1 MEKKQECGCQR
12 HVWSLEG
19 RKHPGSPRGGEKKSA
34 WKCRR
39 WWQGCSVIPVEQ
51 TLSRGQAAFPA
62 PVCYFSLGP
71 EGREMPGPLLIQ
83 ETEEGKCEWLLSGGD
98 LPGGNATGGVSAIP
112 GTASDTQPGPSL
124 VRSPPLAAVLGLLQ
138 PGSRCQMSGGESMQD
153 WQ

>member
-1 MEKKQECGCQR
+1 MQEVVAG
-12 HVWSLEG
+12 
-19 RKHPGSPRGGEKKSA
+19 K
-34 WKCRR
+34 
-39 WWQGCSVIPVEQ
+39 GCSVIPVEQ

-98 LPGGNATGGVSAIP
+98 LPGGNAAGGVSAIP